1 MEYNWVYGQWCGLLG
16 VRLRMC
22 KMCAKCPVLL
32 QVFDWTSSSK
42 PDVVP
47 EVVLDGENSSDLVRT
62 VVVTVQEPDF
72 ILVSDIENIN
82 SEAIM
87 LNAEFRMNL
96 CQVSDD

>member
-1 MEYNWVYGQWCGLLG
+1 M
-16 VRLRMC
+16 
-22 KMCAKCPVLL
+22 LL

-42 PDVVP
+42 SDPLP
-47 EVVLDGENSSDLVRT
+47 EVVLDGEAGPDLVRT

-96 CQVSDD
+96 CQVSDDNDGSDGETGE